1 MQVLESLTGN
11 YSLGLAAHH
20 SLVLKA
26 DNMAEK
32 LEWMAKLRG
41 CIESPRDSSTKSG
54 SVRESKS
61 SDNIAALPSSVSD
74 GPVVQ
79 SFSILWISYLN
90 FVSMYLVCLTKI
102 HWFLW

>member
-1 MQVLESLTGN
+1 
-11 YSLGLAAHH
+11 
-20 SLVLKA
+20 
-26 DNMAEK
+26 
-32 LEWMAKLRG
+32 
-41 CIESPRDSSTKSG
+41 
-54 SVRESKS
+54 VRESKS

>member
-1 MQVLESLTGN
+1 VFRVSHKVSYKTVLK
-11 YSLGLAAHH
+11 AHH
-20 SLVLKA
+20 SLILKA

-41 CIESPRDSSTKSG
+41 CIESPKDSSTKTG

-74 GPVVQ
+74 GPVVK
-79 SFSILWISYLN
+79 SISILWISYLN
-90 FVSMYLVCLTKI
+90 FVSTYLVCLTKI